1 MLPRVGSRKCVSRLK
16 QVVFPAPFGPIRAW
30 MLPRLTLRLTS
41 LTATKPLNSLVSARV
56 SRMLWSV
63 MRWLFPAPARLALG
77 EKGVDALARV
87 GEHHVARH
95 ALRGEGVGVLQTF
108 LDLLVEQLLAHGDHR
123 PAVSQDLLRERFR
136 LLVEPGGRHHQVD
149 QAPGE
154 RGARIDEVAGEQ

>member
-16 QVVFPAPFGPIRAW
+16 QVVFPAPFGPMSAW

-41 LTATKPLNSLVSARV
+41 LTATKPLNSLVSWRV
-56 SRMLWSV
+56 SRINGSV

-95 ALRGEGVGVLQTF
+95 ALRGEGVGILQAP
-108 LDLLVEQLLAHGDHR
+108 LHLLVEELLPHGDYR
-123 PAVSQDLLRERFR
+123 AAVGQDLLRERLR
-136 LLVEPGGRHHQVD
+136 LLVEPGERHH
-149 QAPGE
+149 A
-154 RGARIDEVAGEQ
+154 IDEAPRHRGSRVDEIAGE